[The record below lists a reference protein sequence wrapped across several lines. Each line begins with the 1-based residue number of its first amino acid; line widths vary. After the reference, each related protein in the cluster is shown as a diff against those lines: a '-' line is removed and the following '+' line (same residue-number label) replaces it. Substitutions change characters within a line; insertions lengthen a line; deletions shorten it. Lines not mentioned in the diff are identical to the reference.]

1 MVIAATKY
9 DAFKNADAELK
20 KVMSRTLRFLAHTNA
35 AALFYLGGLRGSA
48 KGSATHADPD
58 ASSDPAADRAQLNQF
73 RAYLNHLVFN
83 GPVKFPARLNV
94 ETDHLKPVLCPIGS
108 DRLQSIGVPRGGG
121 GGGGESALQ
130 AGNRPG
136 RRHARRFWLSVWA
149 SHSRFSG
156 STPPT
161 KRTVFPSIPPTSD
174 WSALGNRPDPTS
186 TENERRSRVELIRWT
201 VGRFA
206 RPWHRA
212 WRDVFH
218 QMFPEPPGTS
228 TWAGGGFKAASG
240 GAEGGGGGAQNLH
253 RYPEP
258 EVDAVRTQRRA
269 ELEQFRKQQAM
280 LRASPAV
287 SSAAAAMKAKA
298 AAAKARQVP
307 A

>member
-130 AGNRPG
+130 AGNRPEG
-136 RRHARRFWLSVWA
+136 GTRVAFGCPSARATR
-149 SHSRFSG
+149 G
-156 STPPT
+156 
-161 KRTVFPSIPPTSD
+161 FP
-174 WSALGNRPDPTS
+174 
-186 TENERRSRVELIRWT
+186 
-201 VGRFA
+201 A
-206 RPWHRA
+206 RPPPRSGPFFRQSPPRA
-212 WRDVFH
+212 IGAPLEIARTRH
-218 QMFPEPPGTS
+218 PPRTRGDL
-228 TWAGGGFKAASG
+228 AS
-240 GAEGGGGGAQNLH
+240 
-253 RYPEP
+253 
-258 EVDAVRTQRRA
+258 
-269 ELEQFRKQQAM
+269 
-280 LRASPAV
+280 
-287 SSAAAAMKAKA
+287 SS
-298 AAAKARQVP
+298 
-307 A
+307 